1 MRNLFFLFF
10 VFTSSLIFAQEQE
23 RFSHDRLIVKVMTGA
38 SFPKLEGVTKVKNL
52 FENVFLVY
60 SNQIEKIEQKLNSDP
75 SIIYVQKDFIR
86 KRNIDLKFQPIVLLK
101 GSIATP
107 FNDPDINKQWALASS
122 ANNGVSV
129 FDAYMKN
136 QGNKKTVVVAIVD
149 TGIDFDHQDLKQ
161 NIWTNKNE
169 IPGNGIDDDQNGY
182 IDDIYGI
189 NTLNRDRSGNA
200 TSDNKDTEGHGTHVA
215 GIIGAVQ
222 NNNFGIAGIAQKV
235 KLMGIRTVPN
245 DGDEKDADVVEA
257 FVYAAKNGAKLI
269 NCSFGKSVNEGGM
282 AVADAINY
290 IGKEFGTLVVAAAGN
305 DSVDIDK
312 KPTYPASFGTD
323 YLMVVASTEKTGNLS
338 YFSNF
343 GIENVDLAA
352 PGGNIYSTLP
362 NNKFASL
369 SGTSM
374 ASPVAVGVAA
384 EILSIRPDLNALE
397 LKALLLDTVTKK
409 STFETKIK
417 SGGRIDL
424 LKAVD
429 TLN

>member
-10 VFTSSLIFAQEQE
+10 VFTSPVIFAQAQE
-23 RFSHDRLIVKVMTGA
+23 LFSHDRLIVKVVEGA

-60 SNQIEKIEQKLNSDP
+60 SNDIEKIEQKLNSDP
-75 SIIYVQKDFIR
+75 SIIYVQKDYIR
-86 KRNIDLKFQPIVLLK
+86 KRNIDLKSQPIVLLK
-101 GSIATP
+101 GLVTSP
-107 FNDPDINKQWALASS
+107 FNDPQINKQWALAS
-122 ANNGVSV
+122 AVNNGVSV
-129 FDAYMKN
+129 FEAYMKRRD
-136 QGNKKTVVVAIVD
+136 NKKTVIVAIVD
-149 TGIDFDHQDLKQ
+149 TGIDYDHQDLKE
-161 NIWTNKNE
+161 NVWTNKNE

-182 IDDIYGI
+182 IDDIHGI
-189 NTLNRDRSGNA
+189 NTLNRDRGGNA

-235 KLMGIRTVPN
+235 KLMSIRTVPN

-290 IGKEFGTLVVAAAGN
+290 IGKDFGTLVIAAAGN

-312 KPTYPASFGTD
+312 KPTYPASFPTD
-323 YLMVVASTEKTGNLS
+323 YLMVVASTEKTGSMS

-352 PGGNIYSTLP
+352 PGGAIYSTLP
-362 NNKFASL
+362 NNQFANL

-374 ASPVAVGVAA
+374 ASPVATGVAA
-384 EILSIRPDLNALE
+384 EILSIRPDLTALE
-397 LKALLLDTVTKK
+397 LKALLIDTVTKK
-409 STFETKIK
+409 STFENKIK

-424 LKAVD
+424 LKAID

>member
-1 MRNLFFLFF
+1 MRNLLFLFF
-10 VFTSSLIFAQEQE
+10 VFTSPLIFAQAQE
-23 RFSHDRLIVKVMTGA
+23 LFSHDRLIVKVVAGA
-38 SFPKLEGVTKVKNL
+38 SFPKLEGVTKIKNL

-60 SNQIEKIEQKLNSDP
+60 SNDIEKIEQKLNSDP
-75 SIIYVQKDFIR
+75 SIIYVQKDYIR
-86 KRNIDLKFQPIVLLK
+86 KRNIDLKSQPIVLLK
-101 GSIATP
+101 GLITSP
-107 FNDPDINKQWALASS
+107 FNDPQINKQWALAS
-122 ANNGVSV
+122 AVNNGVSV
-129 FDAYMKN
+129 FDAYMKRHD
-136 QGNKKTVVVAIVD
+136 NKKTVIVAIVD
-149 TGIDFDHQDLKQ
+149 TGIDYDHQDLKE
-161 NIWTNKNE
+161 NVWTNKNE

-182 IDDIYGI
+182 IDDIHGI
-189 NTLNRDRSGNA
+189 NTLNRDRGGNA

-235 KLMGIRTVPN
+235 KLMSIRTVPN

-290 IGKEFGTLVVAAAGN
+290 IGKDFGTLVIAAAGN

-312 KPTYPASFGTD
+312 KPTYPASFPTD
-323 YLMVVASTEKTGNLS
+323 YLMVVASTEKTGNMS

-352 PGGNIYSTLP
+352 PGGAIYSTLP
-362 NNKFASL
+362 NNQFANL

-374 ASPVAVGVAA
+374 ASPVATGVAA
-384 EILSIRPDLNALE
+384 EILSIRPDLTALE
-397 LKALLLDTVTKK
+397 LKALLIDTVTKK
-409 STFETKIK
+409 PTFETKIK

-424 LKAVD
+424 LRAID